1 MYITELKGPFSKP
14 FFNIVY
20 DQIPNHKNEY
30 YVPLNKIF
38 KILHSPEYLD
48 EVPWYANARETWA
61 NIELISSTL
70 ILFKRNLIPSLR
82 IVQ

>member
-48 EVPWYANARETWA
+48 EVP
-61 NIELISSTL
+61 
-70 ILFKRNLIPSLR
+70 
-82 IVQ
+82 